1 MYRGTTP
8 TLVFKLDTELD
19 LTTLTKVWVTIQ
31 NGDTQYNFDIT
42 RCTIDNTEK
51 TIAVSLTQEET
62 LALKRV
68 VSNVQL
74 RMLTSSD
81 KALATNIVQI
91 NINNVLKGGVIE

>member
-19 LTTLTKVWVTIQ
+19 LTTLTQVWVTIQ

-42 RCTIDNTEK
+42 RVTIDNEEK

-74 RMLTSSD
+74 RMLTSAD

>member
-19 LTTLTKVWVTIQ
+19 LTTLTQVWVTIQ
-31 NGDTQYNFDIT
+31 NGDVQYTYDIT
-42 RCTIDNTEK
+42 RVTIDNEEK

-74 RMLTSSD
+74 RMLTSAD